1 MGLVHVHY
9 RGRRDGMDVGFIST
23 YPISAYL
30 HLRCEF
36 EPRSGEVYSIHY
48 VIKFVSYLQQV
59 LRFPPPIKMT
69 ATI

>member
-1 MGLVHVHY
+1 MDKMGLVHFHY

-23 YPISAYL
+23 YAISAYH

-48 VIKFVSYLQQV
+48 VKTFVSDLRQV
-59 LRFPPPIKMT
+59 SVYSGFLRQ
-69 ATI
+69 